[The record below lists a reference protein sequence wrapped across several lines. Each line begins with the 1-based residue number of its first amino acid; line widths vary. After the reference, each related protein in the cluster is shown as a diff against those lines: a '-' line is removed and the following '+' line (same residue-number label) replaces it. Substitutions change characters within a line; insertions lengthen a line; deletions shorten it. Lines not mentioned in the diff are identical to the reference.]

1 MQIFKKM
8 VPNNSVECIDLEIN
22 NLYLFYCIG
31 DLVVRCIKSAA
42 KGHLQNDIASKFA
55 NDGYYINTYK
65 INSLDNYMT
74 RLQKLFDQ
82 RINKY
87 HNLNIH
93 IYYGQ
98 IGKNNEFGYYIT
110 GNFEE

>member
-22 NLYLFYCIG
+22 NLFYGID
-31 DLVVRCIKSAA
+31 DLIVKCIKSAA
-42 KGHLQNDIASKFA
+42 KGRRQNDIANNFA

-65 INSLDNYMT
+65 IDSLDNYMT

-82 RINKY
+82 RINEY
-87 HNLNIH
+87 HNINIH

-98 IGKNNEFGYYIT
+98 IGLNNEFGYYIT
-110 GNFEE
+110 GDINER